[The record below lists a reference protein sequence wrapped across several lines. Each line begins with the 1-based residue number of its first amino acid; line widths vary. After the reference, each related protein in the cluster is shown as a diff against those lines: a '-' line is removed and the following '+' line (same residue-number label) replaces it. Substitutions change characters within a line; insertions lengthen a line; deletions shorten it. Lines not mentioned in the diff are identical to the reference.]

1 MKTKRFFFTFATLCL
16 LLLLT
21 VPFVF
26 ASSTGGSCGDHVTW
40 RYDSNTKTVT
50 ISGTGAV
57 YDYEY
62 DEGIEKAAPWIAL
75 QSDVEHIVVKNGVT
89 ALGRYIFPWEMKT
102 LDIPA
107 SVKKISLF
115 SLSFSHALERVTI
128 DRRNPN

>member
-1 MKTKRFFFTFATLCL
+1 MKSKRFFFTLFTLCL

-21 VPFVF
+21 VPLAF
-26 ASSTGGSCGDHVTW
+26 AASTDGSCGDHVSW
-40 RYDSNTKTVT
+40 RYDGKTKTVT

-89 ALGRYIFPWEMKT
+89 ALGRYMFPWEMKT